1 MAAPRRPHLG
11 DSKLPTRPK
20 TAVDYTPAPIS
31 PVTPT
36 DALHHL
42 LNAGQGSPASVKVHS
57 LPQERFASFSQT
69 ALSTPTTI
77 KSLSNSWRSQKSAL
91 SAAVKRLSMNMEM
104 GKDIVKR
111 KLRAAKTALD
121 KKVKKEDKGQLS
133 RSSSSSSKDS
143 SSTRALFKR
152 QRLPRLQIPKLRI
165 AVEDALNSACST
177 DTQESPSFRILEMSP
192 ASRDLKSE
200 WLSDHPPD
208 VVAEFHNM
216 FSARRRV
223 RKGEF
228 GAVVERYQRARPT
241 WDQRWGLRIENDNHD
256 DRILLKHLTDALQ
269 ERKDYATR
277 LVQQNPNY
285 PGLEPVSTPGYY
297 VGMSF
302 VRDWVLRDTTGL
314 FFVWWTLSTCFGD
327 VSGSEFSSLMQ
338 HMNGGS
344 LQLIANKS
352 SFDWSQVPC
361 HFPPGPL
368 EPLPTGPSRHLAS
381 VQAQSK
387 SNNAERERLRESRRQ
402 EVKKTFVDD
411 WKAYKTYAWGKD
423 ALAPISGGF
432 RDQFSGWAATL
443 VDSLDTLWILG
454 LRDEFDEAV
463 EAVANIDFGQSTSS
477 RVNTFETN
485 IRYLGGLIAAYDLSQ
500 RGALLV
506 KAVELGDL
514 IYAAFDTENRMPVDF
529 IDFEAA
535 KRGEGLTVESLVVSA
550 SPGTLSL
557 ELTRLSQI
565 TGDPKYYDAISRVMD
580 VFYRGQEK
588 TRLPG
593 LWPVFVSMSSQDVV
607 SGDQFTLAG
616 GADSLYEYL
625 PKMYALLG
633 GLEPKY
639 EEMSTRF
646 LEAAKALL
654 FRPMIP
660 KNEPIL
666 LPSSAQVTSDGDVVL
681 DQETEHLGCY
691 IGGVYALAG
700 KVLRN
705 QGYVNIGSRL
715 TLGCVYAYRSTPTG
729 MMPERMNMLACESFE
744 NCEWDERRFVEETG
758 KQRECESTALS
769 QCLRMNGSI
778 NFSGKRH
785 LPLGFTTAKDPRY
798 ILRPEAIESVF
809 IMYRITGK
817 PVWQE
822 LGWDMFNAIVNGT
835 RTGLGTHASV
845 RDVTRK
851 TPTLTQEDYME
862 KR

>member
-1 MAAPRRPHLG
+1 M
-11 DSKLPTRPK
+11 
-20 TAVDYTPAPIS
+20 
-31 PVTPT
+31 
-36 DALHHL
+36 
-42 LNAGQGSPASVKVHS
+42 
-57 LPQERFASFSQT
+57 
-69 ALSTPTTI
+69 
-77 KSLSNSWRSQKSAL
+77 
-91 SAAVKRLSMNMEM
+91 
-104 GKDIVKR
+104 
-111 KLRAAKTALD
+111 
-121 KKVKKEDKGQLS
+121 
-133 RSSSSSSKDS
+133 SSSWY
-143 SSTRALFKR
+143 LGF
-152 QRLPRLQIPKLRI
+152 
-165 AVEDALNSACST
+165 
-177 DTQESPSFRILEMSP
+177 
-192 ASRDLKSE
+192 
-200 WLSDHPPD
+200 
-208 VVAEFHNM
+208 
-216 FSARRRV
+216 FS
-223 RKGEF
+223 
-228 GAVVERYQRARPT
+228 Y
-241 WDQRWGLRIENDNHD
+241 
-256 DRILLKHLTDALQ
+256 
-269 ERKDYATR
+269 
-277 LVQQNPNY
+277 
-285 PGLEPVSTPGYY
+285 
-297 VGMSF
+297 
-302 VRDWVLRDTTGL
+302 
-314 FFVWWTLSTCFGD
+314 D
-327 VSGSEFSSLMQ
+327 VSGSEFSNLIQ
-338 HMNGGS
+338 HMNDGS

-352 SFDWSQVPC
+352 SFDWSQVPY
-361 HFPPGPL
+361 HFSPGPL

-387 SNNAERERLRESRRQ
+387 ANNAGRERLRESRRR
-402 EVKKTFVDD
+402 EVKKTFVND
-411 WKAYKTYAWGKD
+411 WNAYRKYAWGKD

-454 LRDEFDEAV
+454 LRDDFDEAV

-485 IRYLGGLIAAYDLSQ
+485 IRYLGGLIAAYDLSK

-529 IDFEAA
+529 IDFDAA
-535 KRGEGLTVESLVVSA
+535 KRGEGLTVENFVVSA

-580 VFYRGQEK
+580 
-588 TRLPG
+588 TNLPG
-593 LWPVFVSMSSQDVV
+593 LWPDVV
-607 SGDQFTLAG
+607 SG

-646 LEAAKALL
+646 LEAAKALF

-660 KNEPIL
+660 TNDPIL

-700 KVLRN
+700 KVLGN

-729 MMPERMNMLACESFE
+729 MMPERMNMVACDSFE

-758 KQRECESTALS
+758 KQREW
-769 QCLRMNGSI
+769 
-778 NFSGKRH
+778 KRH
-785 LPLGFTTAKDPRY
+785 LPLGFITAKDPRY

-809 IMYRITGK
+809 IMYRITGR

-862 KR
+862 SFWFAETLKYFYLLFSPPDIINLDDYVFNTEAHPFLRPK